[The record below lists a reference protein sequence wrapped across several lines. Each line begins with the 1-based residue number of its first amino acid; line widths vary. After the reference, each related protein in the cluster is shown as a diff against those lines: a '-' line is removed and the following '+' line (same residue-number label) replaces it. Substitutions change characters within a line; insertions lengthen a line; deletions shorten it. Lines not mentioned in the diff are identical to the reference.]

1 MILRRR
7 CFETVRKVAT
17 DYKLQDARSR
27 HFEEVNLSQVVV
39 PASLRMPKYARI
51 SAQPKRQANVSHAP
65 LVHNTSQASG
75 RPVQL
80 SVAWGQRQKQR
91 TLVAPRYIDDKPSD
105 RHVLGHVGENVA
117 QHELREMPSSYL
129 VNSIVVMMNS

>member
-17 DYKLQDARSR
+17 DYNLQDACSR

-39 PASLRMPKYARI
+39 PVSLRMPEYARI
-51 SAQPKRQANVSHAP
+51 SAQPKRQANVSHTP

-75 RPVQL
+75 RPVQF
-80 SVAWGQRQKQR
+80 SVVWGQRQKQR
-91 TLVAPRYIDDKPSD
+91 PLIGSP
-105 RHVLGHVGENVA
+105 
-117 QHELREMPSSYL
+117 
-129 VNSIVVMMNS
+129 